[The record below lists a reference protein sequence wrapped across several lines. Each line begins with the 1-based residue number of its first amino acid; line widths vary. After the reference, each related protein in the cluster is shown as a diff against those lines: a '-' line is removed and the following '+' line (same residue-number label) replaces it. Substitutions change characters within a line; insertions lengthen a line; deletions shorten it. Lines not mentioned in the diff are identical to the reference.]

1 MRELLCCAALIC
13 ALPAWAQGVQI
24 GYMPCELGK
33 VVTVTPDVQHAGDFL
48 VQIKKVTFHMHPV
61 ATSAGAVRLEDNLD
75 GAVWI
80 QLPNKSMLLNAKLG
94 QRMADACQSPEQVAV
109 SESMKLAPPKS
120 LLDAPELAKK

>member
-1 MRELLCCAALIC
+1 MRELFCCAALIC
-13 ALPAWAQGVQI
+13 ALPAWSQSVQT

-33 VVTVTPDVQHAGDFL
+33 AVTVTPDVEHAGEFL
-48 VQIKKVTFHMHPV
+48 VQIKKVIFHMHTV
-61 ATSAGAVRLEDNLD
+61 ATSTGAVRLEDSQD

-94 QRMADACQSPEQVAV
+94 QRMADACQSPEQMAV

-120 LLDAPELAKK
+120 LLEGPELAKK